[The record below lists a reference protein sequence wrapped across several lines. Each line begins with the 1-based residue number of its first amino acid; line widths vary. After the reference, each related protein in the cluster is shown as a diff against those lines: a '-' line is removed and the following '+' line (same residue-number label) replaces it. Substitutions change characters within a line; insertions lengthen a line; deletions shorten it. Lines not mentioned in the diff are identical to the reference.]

1 MRQSLLTERD
11 TLTLSAVRVG
21 GIKRP
26 PPRKNCYYTLQPL
39 NPMILSWK
47 IWLFQIH
54 YKVSGCIGE
63 CTAGR
68 VKVFFKLV
76 SNEYIVNVVYC
87 VTQIN
92 FVPHIYLWQKT
103 CSFTISSQ
111 TEVNRA
117 KTNIKNG
124 LKSTCIIE
132 QLFINT
138 KDMWHNLGKDDHN
151 RL

>member
-1 MRQSLLTERD
+1 MINPVGRNWNYDPWIRSYRAAKFDFFKFLIKFRD
-11 TLTLSAVRVG
+11 ALESVRLVG
-21 GIKRP
+21 LR
-26 PPRKNCYYTLQPL
+26 
-39 NPMILSWK
+39 
-47 IWLFQIH
+47 F
-54 YKVSGCIGE
+54 
-63 CTAGR
+63 
-68 VKVFFKLV
+68 FFKLV
-76 SNEYIVNVVYC
+76 SNEFIFIVVCC

-124 LKSTCIIE
+124 LKSTYIIE

-151 RL
+151 RLTLMKKG